1 MDVTF
6 KGIKVTLEGNT
17 ISLGDNAPDFEALDI
32 GLTPVKLSDFD
43 SKFIVISVVPSLDT
57 GVCDFQTK
65 RFNELVTDFDDVT
78 LITISNDLPFAQK
91 RWCGSE
97 GLENIITLSDHKDL
111 DFAKK
116 YGTLMKEH
124 RLLARSLFV
133 LDNNREVVY
142 KEFAPEAS
150 EHLNYEKFLAELEVL
165 RRNS

>member
-1 MDVTF
+1 MSVTF
-6 KGIKVTLEGNT
+6 GGNKVTLEGNKV
-17 ISLGDNAPDFEALDI
+17 SLGDKAPDFEALDTS
-32 GLTPVKLSDFD
+32 LTPVKLSDFD
-43 SKFIVISVVPSLDT
+43 SEFIVISVVPSLDT

-65 RFNELVTDFDDVT
+65 RFNKLVTDFDDVT

-97 GLENIITLSDHKDL
+97 GLDNIVTLSDHKDL

-116 YGTLMKEH
+116 YGTLMKEN

-133 LDNNREVVY
+133 LDKDREIVY

-150 EHLNYEKFLAELEVL
+150 EHLNYEKFVAELEVL